1 MPDHAIFGGV
11 LRSEIHFP
19 DLRPAGGGGGGA
31 HPTWSFHRSPEAP
44 PPDAGEFLG
53 EVAFDAGSHLR
64 VSKTPRGLR
73 FVYTDTGVFDVSAD
87 GRDIVWFPTPDADL
101 DLALIDV
108 AGRVMA
114 GALHLSGLL
123 CLHGSAVALT
133 HGGIAFLAPKHY
145 GKSTLALAM
154 TRGGAKLLT
163 DDTLPVE
170 LGHPIQLW
178 PGVHS
183 VRLWADSAERL
194 APDRIGTSREYG
206 GKHVLDELSKDA
218 LANHVA
224 PLSAVYILSPPP
236 QTPSGPATRSRLAD
250 VPAAMALVQHTKIG
264 ALLGKSEAPAL
275 FERAVAVAR
284 DVPVYSLEYE
294 RDFAHVDHLVQ
305 QLLEWHS
312 RPPGPTA

>member
-1 MPDHAIFGGV
+1 MIFGGI
-11 LRSEIHFP
+11 LRSEIPFP
-19 DLRPAGGGGGGA
+19 ELRPSVGGQ
-31 HPTWSFHRSPEAP
+31 PTWSFHQSTEAP
-44 PPDAGEFLG
+44 PPDAEELLG
-53 EVAFDAGSHLR
+53 EVAFDATCKLR

-73 FVYTDTGVFDVSAD
+73 FAYTDTGVFDVLKG
-87 GRDIVWFPTPDADL
+87 GRELIWFPAPDANV

-108 AGRVMA
+108 VGRVMA

-123 CLHGSAVALT
+123 CLHGSAVALR

-170 LGHPIQLW
+170 LGHPIRLW

-183 VRLWADSAERL
+183 VRLWTDSAQRL
-194 APDRIGTSREYG
+194 APDRVSTAREYG
-206 GKHVLDELSKDA
+206 GKHVLDQLSEDK
-218 LANHVA
+218 LADHVA
-224 PLSAVYILSPPP
+224 PLSTVYILSPPP
-236 QTPSGPATRSRLAD
+236 PIPSGPAARSRLAD

-275 FERAVAVAR
+275 LERAVAVAR
-284 DVPVYSLEYE
+284 EVPVYSLEYP
-294 RDFAHVDHLVQ
+294 RDFAHVDKVVQ

-312 RPPGPTA
+312 KPTSLTA

>member
-1 MPDHAIFGGV
+1 VPDHAIFGGI
-11 LRSEIHFP
+11 LRSEIPFP
-19 DLRPAGGGGGGA
+19 DLRPVGRATPD
-31 HPTWSFHRSPEAP
+31 PTWAFHRSNQSP
-44 PPDAGEFLG
+44 PPDTGEFLG
-53 EVAFDAGSHLR
+53 EVVFDAGSSLR
-64 VSKTPRGLR
+64 VSRIARGLR
-73 FVYTDTGVFDVSAD
+73 FAYTDTGVFDVSE
-87 GRDIVWFPTPDADL
+87 GGHEIVWFPAPDANI

-123 CLHGSAVALT
+123 CLHGSAVSLA

-170 LGHPIQLW
+170 LGSPIRLW

-206 GKHVLDELSKDA
+206 GKHVLDELSGDR
-218 LANHVA
+218 LAAHAA
-224 PLSAVYILSPPP
+224 PASAVYILSPPS

-264 ALLGKSEAPAL
+264 ALLGKSEAPVL
-275 FERAVAVAR
+275 FERAVAMAR
-284 DVPVYSLEYE
+284 EVPVYSLEYA
-294 RDFAHVDHLVQ
+294 RDFAHVDRLVQ
-305 QLLEWHS
+305 QLLEWHA
-312 RPPGPTA
+312 PPMDPTA